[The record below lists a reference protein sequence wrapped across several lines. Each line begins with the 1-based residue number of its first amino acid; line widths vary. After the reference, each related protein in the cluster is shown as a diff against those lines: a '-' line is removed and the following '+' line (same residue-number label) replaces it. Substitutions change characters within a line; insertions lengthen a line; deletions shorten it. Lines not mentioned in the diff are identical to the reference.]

1 MKNYNYDQITI
12 FDLTLPQFQIDRPI
26 RLIELFAGIGSQA
39 MALRDLGADF
49 EHWRV
54 VEFEPN
60 AVTSYNAIHGTHFEP
75 QDITKITGADLGIT
89 DTEKYCYIMTYS
101 FPCQDLSS
109 AGKQRGM
116 KKGSGTR
123 SGLLWEVERLL
134 NEVGSLPQVL
144 LMENVTEVHGEKNAG
159 HFQDWI
165 SFLESKGY
173 SNYWQD
179 INASDYGVAQ
189 NRDRCIMVS
198 ILGQYNYKFPRR
210 IQLEKTMEDYLEP
223 DVESRYFVKTEKA
236 ERLIQRLIDEGQ
248 IEPGIIQIE
257 ETGGALKMENPGI
270 VVVGSLNPEKEIQ
283 DRVRVLGVDGICQA
297 LRATDYKDPPKIL
310 GTIYTD
316 VSEDF
321 QRGLYPIARCVK
333 ASAHDLGIVQMQA
346 ERREEGGAVYLMR
359 TYFVRRLTAREC
371 WRLMDFSDSDYEKA
385 EAVNSQS
392 QLYREAGN
400 SIVKN
405 VLMAVFG
412 QMLPG
417 KEAAYNGR
425 K

>member
-1 MKNYNYDQITI
+1 M
-12 FDLTLPQFQIDRPI
+12 
-26 RLIELFAGIGSQA
+26 G
-39 MALRDLGADF
+39 
-49 EHWRV
+49 
-54 VEFEPN
+54 
-60 AVTSYNAIHGTHFEP
+60 
-75 QDITKITGADLGIT
+75 
-89 DTEKYCYIMTYS
+89 
-101 FPCQDLSS
+101 
-109 AGKQRGM
+109 
-116 KKGSGTR
+116 
-123 SGLLWEVERLL
+123 
-134 NEVGSLPQVL
+134 
-144 LMENVTEVHGEKNAG
+144 
-159 HFQDWI
+159 
-165 SFLESKGY
+165 
-173 SNYWQD
+173 
-179 INASDYGVAQ
+179 
-189 NRDRCIMVS
+189 
-198 ILGQYNYKFPRR
+198 
-210 IQLEKTMEDYLEP
+210 
-223 DVESRYFVKTEKA
+223 
-236 ERLIQRLIDEGQ
+236 
-248 IEPGIIQIE
+248 
-257 ETGGALKMENPGI
+257 NPGI

-333 ASAHDLGIVQMQA
+333 ASAHDLGIVQMQT
-346 ERREEGGAVYLMR
+346 ERKEEGGAVYLMR
-359 TYFVRRLTAREC
+359 TYFVRRLTAHEC

>member
-1 MKNYNYDQITI
+1 
-12 FDLTLPQFQIDRPI
+12 
-26 RLIELFAGIGSQA
+26 
-39 MALRDLGADF
+39 
-49 EHWRV
+49 
-54 VEFEPN
+54 
-60 AVTSYNAIHGTHFEP
+60 
-75 QDITKITGADLGIT
+75 
-89 DTEKYCYIMTYS
+89 
-101 FPCQDLSS
+101 
-109 AGKQRGM
+109 
-116 KKGSGTR
+116 
-123 SGLLWEVERLL
+123 
-134 NEVGSLPQVL
+134 
-144 LMENVTEVHGEKNAG
+144 
-159 HFQDWI
+159 
-165 SFLESKGY
+165 
-173 SNYWQD
+173 
-179 INASDYGVAQ
+179 
-189 NRDRCIMVS
+189 
-198 ILGQYNYKFPRR
+198 
-210 IQLEKTMEDYLEP
+210 
-223 DVESRYFVKTEKA
+223 
-236 ERLIQRLIDEGQ
+236 
-248 IEPGIIQIE
+248 
-257 ETGGALKMENPGI
+257 MENPGI

-321 QRGLYPIARCVK
+321 QRGLYLIARCVK

>member
-1 MKNYNYDQITI
+1 
-12 FDLTLPQFQIDRPI
+12 
-26 RLIELFAGIGSQA
+26 
-39 MALRDLGADF
+39 
-49 EHWRV
+49 
-54 VEFEPN
+54 
-60 AVTSYNAIHGTHFEP
+60 
-75 QDITKITGADLGIT
+75 
-89 DTEKYCYIMTYS
+89 
-101 FPCQDLSS
+101 
-109 AGKQRGM
+109 
-116 KKGSGTR
+116 
-123 SGLLWEVERLL
+123 
-134 NEVGSLPQVL
+134 
-144 LMENVTEVHGEKNAG
+144 
-159 HFQDWI
+159 
-165 SFLESKGY
+165 
-173 SNYWQD
+173 
-179 INASDYGVAQ
+179 
-189 NRDRCIMVS
+189 
-198 ILGQYNYKFPRR
+198 
-210 IQLEKTMEDYLEP
+210 
-223 DVESRYFVKTEKA
+223 
-236 ERLIQRLIDEGQ
+236 
-248 IEPGIIQIE
+248 
-257 ETGGALKMENPGI
+257 MENPGI

-297 LRATDYKDPPKIL
+297 LRAT
-310 GTIYTD
+310 
-316 VSEDF
+316 EDF